1 MPRALNLLRHS
12 ITRRPQFVAGLA
24 AAGYEVVER
33 LERPGPTDI
42 VLTWNRSAGFHE
54 TATVFEDA
62 GARVVVAENGYLG
75 KSWLG
80 DEWFALSLW
89 HHAGAGQ
96 WPNGPN
102 SRWDSLGVNLET
114 WKTGSEIVVFEQRS
128 IGEPDVRSPP
138 GWAESAQRL
147 TGGRIRRH
155 PGVSMPSVSLEDHLS
170 DARCVVTWNSG
181 AALRA
186 LLMGVPAFYEFP
198 AWIGAKAA
206 LPLTAWPAEPKRCDE
221 ARLAMFRRLAWAQW
235 RIVEIESGEA
245 FAALLA

>member
-1 MPRALNLLRHS
+1 
-12 ITRRPQFVAGLA
+12 
-24 AAGYEVVER
+24 
-33 LERPGPTDI
+33 
-42 VLTWNRSAGFHE
+42 
-54 TATVFEDA
+54 
-62 GARVVVAENGYLG
+62 
-75 KSWLG
+75 
-80 DEWFALSLW
+80 
-89 HHAGAGQ
+89 
-96 WPNGPN
+96 
-102 SRWDSLGVNLET
+102 
-114 WKTGSEIVVFEQRS
+114 
-128 IGEPDVRSPP
+128 
-138 GWAESAQRL
+138 
-147 TGGRIRRH
+147 
-155 PGVSMPSVSLEDHLS
+155 MPSVSLEDDLS